1 MRWALCDGGCHIV
14 IEIALLCSFIIMNE
28 TPKKLSNRQ
37 ECCFLCKSLLTN
49 DRDKIR
55 VFGKSNID
63 IPSWILRATKFDLA
77 HYVGCDKF
85 AICRVSCYKRL
96 TRYKN
101 ALQKVEDIEYEIAK
115 EFNLLLPVSELR

>member
-1 MRWALCDGGCHIV
+1 MRWGCHIV
-14 IEIALLCSFIIMNE
+14 IEIALLWSFIIMNE
-28 TPKKLSNRQ
+28 TPKKLSHRQ

-63 IPSWILRATKFDLA
+63 IPSLILRATKLDLA
-77 HYVGCDKF
+77 HYVGCNKF
-85 AICRVSCYKRL
+85 AICHVSCYKRQ

-101 ALQKVEDIEYEIAK
+101 ALQKVEDIEYEIAW
-115 EFNLLLPVSELR
+115 EFNLLLPVSVKRKANK